1 MSYQIFSL
9 LLFTIMQNF
18 SFCSFQRPF
27 SFLLVFKVNSTPSPW
42 MKFPTLCSLHTFKSK
57 SDISLLSHQSSLQ
70 RKHRY
75 SSWQVYGAVKSN
87 NTMEEW
93 LFRSWESA
101 PILWAGV
108 CWYSLSPFT
117 VSIPVQRLD
126 IKNIL
131 LGTKS
136 HSWILRVLN
145 LAWTSRKKNTAHAEI
160 KQVLLISCQA
170 PCRVN
175 TYLLRYKKW

>member
-1 MSYQIFSL
+1 MHTQSRKTF
-9 LLFTIMQNF
+9 LFV
-18 SFCSFQRPF
+18 PF
-27 SFLLVFKVNSTPSPW
+27 KGLFPFFEYFKWRKQHSTPSPW
-42 MKFPTLCSLHTFKSK
+42 MKFPTPCSLHTFKSK

-93 LFRSWESA
+93 LFHSWESA

-108 CWYSLSPFT
+108 CWYSLIPFS

-136 HSWILRVLN
+136 RSWILQC
-145 LAWTSRKKNTAHAEI
+145 WTWRGHLEKKT
-160 KQVLLISCQA
+160 
-170 PCRVN
+170 
-175 TYLLRYKKW
+175 

>member
-1 MSYQIFSL
+1 
-9 LLFTIMQNF
+9 
-18 SFCSFQRPF
+18 
-27 SFLLVFKVNSTPSPW
+27 

-87 NTMEEW
+87 NTVEEW

-108 CWYSLSPFT
+108 CWYSLNPFS

-136 HSWILRVLN
+136 HSWILQC
-145 LAWTSRKKNTAHAEI
+145 WTWRGHLEKKHSSRWDKAGAADLLPSTLKSEHLSPKIQKMIMKSCVFLPLKSLYWKK
-160 KQVLLISCQA
+160 KDSLQ
-170 PCRVN
+170 
-175 TYLLRYKKW
+175 